1 MRLAIVILNWNGV
14 KLLKKFLKPLV
25 TYTSTENEIYVID
38 NKSTDNSI
46 DYIKSNFPNIK
57 IIKNNGNYGYAKGYN
72 EGLKKINADIFCL
85 LNNDVEV
92 SQNWIKPVMNEFRS
106 NPITAAVQPKI
117 LNYKN
122 KDYFDYAGA
131 AGGFIDSLGYPY
143 CDGRIH
149 NIIEKDKKQYDYNKD
164 IFWASGACLF
174 IRKDIFI
181 KLNGFDE
188 SFFNHMEEIDL
199 CWRILKSGLKIKYIY
214 NSKVFHV
221 GGGTLDYNNPKK
233 TFYNFRNSLFT
244 ITKNS
249 EKNLFT
255 TLFFKMIV
263 DGLIGI
269 SFLLTFKFIHLLAII
284 KAHFAFYGQIPRLIK
299 QRQRSDFKLNG
310 FESTFL
316 ITKYFKLKFV
326 KFFSN

>member
-25 TYTSTENEIYVID
+25 TYTNTENEIYVID

-214 NSKVFHV
+214 KSKVFHV

>member
-25 TYTSTENEIYVID
+25 TYTNAENEIYIID

-46 DYIKSNFPNIK
+46 DYIKSNFPTIK
-57 IIKNNGNYGYAKGYN
+57 IIKNNDNYGYAKGYN

-92 SQNWIKPVMNEFRS
+92 TQNWIKPVMNEFRS
-106 NPITAAVQPKI
+106 NPITAAIQPKI

-214 NSKVFHV
+214 KSKVFHV

-249 EKNLFT
+249 EKNFLI

-269 SFLLTFKFIHLLAII
+269 SFLLTFKFRHLLAII
-284 KAHFAFYGQIPRLIK
+284 KAHFAFYNQIPRLIK
-299 QRQRSDFKLNG
+299 QRQRSDFKLKG
-310 FESTFL
+310 FESSFL
-316 ITKYFKLKFV
+316 IAKYFKLKFV